1 MNEELDKDSW
11 KNKGASPRP
20 PEFPAIIVHYLFLF
34 PGKCKDMI
42 SLCVAETVAVRER
55 NY

>member
-11 KNKGASPRP
+11 KNEGARP
-20 PEFPAIIVHYLFLF
+20 PEFRAIKVHYLFLF